1 MWSQRT
7 LSLWSALTART
18 EDSSRAPPME
28 GSTLLGSETVVPA
41 NARLPKVMPALHMPR
56 LLGAI
61 HIVFFHMTHY
71 VTFASAG
78 NSWVTF
84 FFMLSAFG
92 ATHSQVA
99 SVGLRETAESAPWF
113 PDPLKLLRRWIS
125 VYPTYLVAFLLAWLG
140 RCLIMRGLKSS
151 CFHPAQLIVEGLML
165 TGWFPV
171 YGVTSTIG
179 QHFYNTPGWYV
190 SALAVLWFF
199 EGAVIRLAAKAC
211 VQAGPGRIPWY
222 ALACTLIWVLCLP
235 FASFPYTW
243 GVRQPQTAITVI
255 PPMQNL
261 HVYFLGS
268 LLACWMHGRADVG
281 LMPFRFAATISSL
294 VLVAFFFFDVKWLG
308 TDPETLMANKAII
321 LRLRSGTGALI
332 PVFAALLAGLAGG
345 VDPLAVGLGML
356 PQVVNDAARE
366 LATGVY
372 LLQEPVCLL
381 FTTIVMLGKFQA
393 IEGTWV
399 PFGGLPFFGVYL
411 LAYFA
416 VLFVVSALVQYAVQ
430 KPLAK
435 FLLAQLPPSNSNSS
449 SRSSSSPAGER
460 SAVATK

>member
-171 YGVTSTIG
+171 YGGDFDDRPAFLQHAWLVCECSSRSVVLRGRGHTPRG
-179 QHFYNTPGWYV
+179 QSLRSSGSRENTV
-190 SALAVLWFF
+190 V
-199 EGAVIRLAAKAC
+199 C
-211 VQAGPGRIPWY
+211 AGMHPD
-222 ALACTLIWVLCLP
+222 
-235 FASFPYTW
+235 
-243 GVRQPQTAITVI
+243 
-255 PPMQNL
+255 
-261 HVYFLGS
+261 LGS
-268 LLACWMHGRADVG
+268 LLAVCLLSVHVGRSPAADRHHSHPPHGEFARLLSWFSLGFWIHGRADVG

-435 FLLAQLPPSNSNSS
+435 LLLAQLPPSNSNSS